1 VIHISAEQTIREEK
15 TRFEIQGMT
24 CAACAVRV
32 EKKLA
37 GLPGVTAASVNL
49 PGKEATVEYD
59 AAAISAQQLLE
70 AVNGLGYQARLPET
84 TELAGLAA
92 EQERGSRAQKAK
104 LVFAAALSAPLMGV
118 MGAHW
123 LGIPVPAF
131 FHSALFQFVLATPVQ
146 FIAGWQFYRGSF
158 HALRNGYANMDVLV
172 ALGTSAA
179 YFYSVGNTFFLRG
192 DVYFEAAAV
201 LITLILLGKYLESV
215 AMGRTSAAIERLIDL
230 RPQRARVIRND
241 QELEVPLPDVLVGDL
256 VLVQPGEKIPVDGVI
271 QEGHS
276 SINESMLTGESLPVD
291 KQPGDEVFGGTIN
304 EYGAFSFRAT
314 KVGDETALAEIIR
327 IVQEAQGRKAP
338 IQRMADVIAGYFV
351 PGVMAIAIVTFLVWY
366 LWAAPGDLTKAL
378 LTATAVLVIACP
390 CALGL
395 ATPTSIMVGTGLGAE
410 HGILIR
416 GGEILEKAH
425 LVNTIVLDKTGT
437 ITRGQPSVTDVVPL
451 AGWTKEDVLGLAA
464 AAEQNSEHPL
474 GRAIRVHAQAQG
486 IPLQPAEDFQAVPGQ
501 GLRVNVAGERVLV
514 GNRRLMTEA
523 GFDVSSVQQA
533 MICLE
538 AEGKTTVLV
547 ARGDQLAG
555 MVSLADTVREHS
567 RTAIGALQ
575 AMGVTP
581 VMMTGDNRP
590 TAEAIARQVGIT
602 IDNVYAGLL
611 PSDKANRVAE
621 LRASGRIVGMVGDG
635 INDAPALATADLGL
649 AVGTGTDVALET
661 ADIALLRDDLRGI
674 VAAIALS
681 RATLRNIKQNLF
693 WALAYNTI
701 AILVAAMGFL
711 SPILAG
717 AAMAFSS
724 VSVVLNALR
733 LRGFDPYHAF
743 RSEIGLPGK

>member
-1 VIHISAEQTIREEK
+1 
-15 TRFEIQGMT
+15 
-24 CAACAVRV
+24 
-32 EKKLA
+32 
-37 GLPGVTAASVNL
+37 
-49 PGKEATVEYD
+49 
-59 AAAISAQQLLE
+59 
-70 AVNGLGYQARLPET
+70 
-84 TELAGLAA
+84 
-92 EQERGSRAQKAK
+92 
-104 LVFAAALSAPLMGV
+104 
-118 MGAHW
+118 
-123 LGIPVPAF
+123 
-131 FHSALFQFVLATPVQ
+131 
-146 FIAGWQFYRGSF
+146 
-158 HALRNGYANMDVLV
+158 
-172 ALGTSAA
+172 
-179 YFYSVGNTFFLRG
+179 
-192 DVYFEAAAV
+192 
-201 LITLILLGKYLESV
+201 
-215 AMGRTSAAIERLIDL
+215 
-230 RPQRARVIRND
+230 
-241 QELEVPLPDVLVGDL
+241 
-256 VLVQPGEKIPVDGVI
+256 
-271 QEGHS
+271 
-276 SINESMLTGESLPVD
+276 
-291 KQPGDEVFGGTIN
+291 
-304 EYGAFSFRAT
+304 
-314 KVGDETALAEIIR
+314 
-327 IVQEAQGRKAP
+327 
-338 IQRMADVIAGYFV
+338 
-351 PGVMAIAIVTFLVWY
+351 
-366 LWAAPGDLTKAL
+366 
-378 LTATAVLVIACP
+378 
-390 CALGL
+390 
-395 ATPTSIMVGTGLGAE
+395 MVGTGLGAE